1 MPMYYASQQNNPPPL
16 GYDNMATDH
25 KDKV

>member
-1 MPMYYASQQNNPPPL
+1 MPVYYASQQNNPPPP

>member
-1 MPMYYASQQNNPPPL
+1 MPMYYASQQNNPPPP